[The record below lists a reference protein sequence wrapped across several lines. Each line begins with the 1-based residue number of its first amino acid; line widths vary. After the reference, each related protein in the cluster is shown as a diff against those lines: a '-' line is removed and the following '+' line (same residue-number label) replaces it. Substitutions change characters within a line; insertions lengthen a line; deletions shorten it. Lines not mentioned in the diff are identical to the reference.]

1 MAKTDA
7 TKKVKELTD
16 RYQKLRKE
24 MIDELIKI
32 LPVNV
37 VIKFSEPLYITY
49 DYMAD
54 GSHVSTL
61 YNKEITPLL
70 AMVVTP
76 HKELLVLDGQLT
88 DVEKGIKYYYSEY
101 MQEIVAHNNIE
112 RNIDVNFWF
121 GIMEIIDIPLSA
133 LYHIYQD
140 YCLLDRKRIVLV

>member
-1 MAKTDA
+1 MAKTDT

-24 MIDELIKI
+24 MINELIKV

-37 VIKFSEPLYITY
+37 VIKFSEPLYITR
-49 DYMAD
+49 DCMTD
-54 GSHVSTL
+54 GSHLSTL

-88 DVEKGIKYYYSEY
+88 DIEKGIKYYYSEY
-101 MQEIVAHNNIE
+101 MQEIVTHNDVE
-112 RNIDVNFWF
+112 RDIDVNFWF
-121 GIMEIIDIPLSA
+121 GIMEIVDIPFSA

-140 YCLLDRKRIVLV
+140 YCMLDRKRIVLV

>member
-1 MAKTDA
+1 MAKTDT

-24 MIDELIKI
+24 MIDELIKV

-37 VIKFSEPLYITY
+37 VIKFSEPLYITR
-49 DYMAD
+49 DCMTD
-54 GSHVSTL
+54 GSHLSTL

-88 DVEKGIKYYYSEY
+88 DIEKGIKYYYSEY
-101 MQEIVAHNNIE
+101 MQEIVAHNDVE
-112 RNIDVNFWF
+112 RDIDVNFWF
-121 GIMEIIDIPLSA
+121 GIMEIVDIPFSA

-140 YCLLDRKRIVLV
+140 YCMLDRKRIVLD

>member
-1 MAKTDA
+1 MAKTDI
-7 TKKVKELTD
+7 TKKIKELTD

-24 MIDELIKI
+24 IINELIKI

-37 VIKFSEPLYITY
+37 VIKFSEPLYITR
-49 DYMAD
+49 DCMTD
-54 GSHVSTL
+54 GSHLSTL

-88 DVEKGIKYYYSEY
+88 DIEKGIKYYYSEY
-101 MQEIVAHNNIE
+101 MQEIVAHNDVE
-112 RNIDVNFWF
+112 RDIDVNFWF
-121 GIMEIIDIPLSA
+121 GIMEIVDIPFSA

-140 YCLLDRKRIVLV
+140 YCMLDRKRIVLD